1 MFWGAVNRFAVLF
14 EKNCRIFGTLYKKLL
29 LHSPI
34 LHNFFDDF
42 IPDIGNYKM
51 KCW

>member
-1 MFWGAVNRFAVLF
+1 MGCCQSICRLVR
-14 EKNCRIFGTLYKKLL
+14 KNCRIFGTLYKKHL